1 MNTRLVL
8 NFLGRILIYY
18 SGILIIPT
26 LVAFYYG
33 ENYFS
38 FIFTMATSIVVGLI
52 FIILKPETQ
61 IFRYKEG
68 LAIVSLGWFLVSLIG
83 SLPFV
88 FIGVHPV
95 DAFFESMS
103 GFTTTGATIFDS
115 IEKLPVSVLF
125 WRSFIQWL
133 GGMGIIA
140 LFVAIFPAMA
150 AKSEALFH
158 AEYPGV
164 TLEKLK
170 PRLEDTAMILYLI
183 YLFYTVLEVIIL
195 FLLGVPFMDAILHA
209 LTTLPTGGFSNHTS
223 SIAYFSNPAVEAVIA
238 LFMIVAGTNF
248 ALHYY
253 LLRYGRLM
261 FRDPEFRVYI
271 MILLVGSILII
282 LLNMNIFGF
291 FESVRYSVFQV
302 VSIATTTG
310 YTTSDFDMWSSGAK
324 IVLLTLMFIGG
335 SSGSTA
341 GGIKVLRLYLLIRYA
356 VLQIMK
362 VAEPRTARIVKYGEN
377 VIKKDVLD
385 ETAAFFVLY
394 IMIFA
399 ISSII
404 VALSGYDFL
413 TSLTSVAACL
423 GNVGPAMGLAGAS
436 ESYSFFPYHIKII
449 LLLNMWIG
457 RLEIFTVLAIF
468 IPQFWIR
475 KW

>member
-18 SGILIIPT
+18 SGILVIPV

-38 FIFTMATSIVVGLI
+38 FIFSMLASIAIGLI
-52 FIILKPETQ
+52 FIIPKPESQ

-68 LAIVSLGWFLVSLIG
+68 LAIVGLGWFLVSLIG
-83 SLPFV
+83 SIPFV

-95 DAFFESMS
+95 DALFESMS

-115 IEKLPVSVLF
+115 IDELPVSVLF

-150 AKSEALFH
+150 ARSEALFH

-183 YLFYTVLEVIIL
+183 YLFYTLLEVIIL
-195 FLLGVPFMDAILHA
+195 YLVGISPRDAILHA
-209 LTTLPTGGFSNHTS
+209 LTTLPTGGFSSHTS
-223 SIAYFSNPAVEAVIA
+223 SIAYFNNPIVEAIIV
-238 LFMIVAGTNF
+238 LFMIAAGTNF

-253 LLRYGRLM
+253 LLRHGKLM

-271 MILLVGSILII
+271 LILLIGSILII
-282 LLNMNIFGF
+282 FLNMSIFGF
-291 FESVRYSVFQV
+291 FDSVRYSVFQV

-310 YTTSDFDMWSSGAK
+310 YTTSDFDTWSSGAK
-324 IVLLTLMFIGG
+324 AILLTLMFIGG

-341 GGIKVLRLYLLIRYA
+341 GGIKVLRLYLLLRYA
-356 VLQIMK
+356 VLQVLK
-362 VAEPRTARIVKYGEN
+362 VAEPRTVRIVKYGEN
-377 VIKKDVLD
+377 VIKKDILD

-399 ISSII
+399 ISSVT
-404 VALSGYDFL
+404 VAISGYNFL
-413 TSLTSVAACL
+413 TSLSSVAACL

-436 ESYSFFPYHIKII
+436 ESYSFFPYHVKVI

-457 RLEIFTVLAIF
+457 RLEIFTVLALF
-468 IPQFWIR
+468 IPQFWMR